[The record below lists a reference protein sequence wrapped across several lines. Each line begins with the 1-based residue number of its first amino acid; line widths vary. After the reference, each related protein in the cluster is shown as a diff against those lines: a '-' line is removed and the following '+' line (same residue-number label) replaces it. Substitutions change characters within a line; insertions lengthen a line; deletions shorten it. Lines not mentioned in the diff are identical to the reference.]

1 MISVHI
7 SSTSYNRIPLD
18 RAAWLHFHFVCCW
31 SMISSFLFCVVFL
44 LKEQKWK
51 CIMSS
56 SNKRWRKCADVLQKS
71 GITAEWR
78 VFTKGFLLTYICVN
92 SRRDA
97 WMPNIHTISFWFCT
111 SAQDTHAHT
120 PPQQNSHFLFLFHS
134 WHTHTHTTICRQA
147 HTLTHR
153 HMCTPLLAVYHS
165 GLSCCLS
172 NQCMGSF
179 QLQWSEHFI
188 PFPSFPL
195 LNTQT
200 HKYML
205 RTNTHT
211 LRTLFSTLAHQDRLC
226 SPQ

>member
-1 MISVHI
+1 MKGVYKRFSSHVHMCEQSQRRMDAQYTHNLI
-7 SSTSYNRIPLD
+7 LI
-18 RAAWLHFHFVCCW
+18 LHFSTRHTRTYTSTTEF
-31 SMISSFLFCVVFL
+31 SFSFSISFL
-44 LKEQKWK
+44 
-51 CIMSS
+51 
-56 SNKRWRKCADVLQKS
+56 
-71 GITAEWR
+71 T
-78 VFTKGFLLTYICVN
+78 
-92 SRRDA
+92 
-97 WMPNIHTISFWFCT
+97 
-111 SAQDTHAHT
+111 
-120 PPQQNSHFLFLFHS
+120 
-134 WHTHTHTTICRQA
+134 HTHTHTTICRQA

-153 HMCTPLLAVYHS
+153 HMRTPLLAVYHS